1 MSKDFE
7 LILTPQQM
15 QLAQLA
21 ASIAAGMLATSP
33 TKPGNEH
40 DRWQILNDAI
50 TMSAELMNAVVYRTT
65 KTAP

>member
-1 MSKDFE
+1 
-7 LILTPQQM
+7 
-15 QLAQLA
+15 
-21 ASIAAGMLATSP
+21 MLATSP